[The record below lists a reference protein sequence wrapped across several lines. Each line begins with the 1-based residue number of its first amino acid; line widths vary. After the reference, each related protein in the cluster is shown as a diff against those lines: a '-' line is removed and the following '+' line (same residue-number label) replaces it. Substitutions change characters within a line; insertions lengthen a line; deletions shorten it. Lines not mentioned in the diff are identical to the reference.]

1 MILLKTSFILFYIT
15 LHQEHGYAFGYRV
28 RDFYT
33 GNDFGHTQNKNT
45 DGKITGE
52 YHILLPDKRVQIVR
66 YYANDDGFHA
76 DVSYE
81 TPQTH

>member
-1 MILLKTSFILFYIT
+1 MQQLRYAS
-15 LHQEHGYAFGYRV
+15 GYAFGYRV
-28 RDFYT
+28 RDYDT

-52 YHILLPDKRVQIVR
+52 YHILLPDGRVQNVR
-66 YYANDDGFHA
+66 YHADDDGFHA

-81 TPQTH
+81 GAQQ